1 MEDLFTIVPLVLGFS
16 LVKFITSVYK
26 KGDIMG
32 SCGSC
37 SGGNCGSSGGSDYSD
52 ADGEH
57 VPYDKKK
64 VKKLSK
70 EDEQIMYW

>member
-1 MEDLFTIVPLVLGFS
+1 MDINLLEFS
-16 LVKFITSVYK
+16 LVNFITHVYK

-32 SCGSC
+32 SCENC
-37 SGGNCGSSGGSDYSD
+37 SGGNCGSSGGGDYSD
-52 ADGEH
+52 ADGEY

>member
-1 MEDLFTIVPLVLGFS
+1 
-16 LVKFITSVYK
+16 
-26 KGDIMG
+26 MG

-37 SGGNCGSSGGSDYSD
+37 SGGNCGSSGGGDYSD
-52 ADGEH
+52 AEGVH

-70 EDEQIMYW
+70 EDEQIMYF